1 MSTQVST
8 LAMASPDPL
17 PLLSRVAEAVYW
29 MARYVERAENVARYI
44 TVNLNLQLDLP
55 MEPEHQWRPLIDVT
69 GDLEVFHKRYGEPT
83 RHNVLEF
90 LTRDAENPNSIF
102 SRLARNTPG

>member
-1 MSTQVST
+1 MSAQFSVQSSMVP
-8 LAMASPDPL
+8 MASPDPL

-55 MEPEHQWRPLIDVT
+55 IKPAHQ
-69 GDLEVFHKRYGEPT
+69 
-83 RHNVLEF
+83 
-90 LTRDAENPNSIF
+90 
-102 SRLARNTPG
+102 